1 MVSTHKNRYSG
12 ASYHISKSGKVFGFS
27 QSQQQWVEDIFTQKS
42 SLMPIDEYE
51 KLAQTS
57 INLG

>member
-1 MVSTHKNRYSG
+1 MRSTHKNRYSG
-12 ASYHISKSGKVFGFS
+12 TSYHVSQSGKVFGFS
-27 QSQQQWVEDIFTQKS
+27 NSRQQWVEDIFTQKS
-42 SLMPIDEYE
+42 SLVTIDEYE